1 MYLNVRGKN
10 GITEFLSR
18 YSPSMSGLE
27 WQMLRLTVGQT
38 VPLRHRE
45 ADYLL
50 KYIIFDIYFFTIL
63 QMIFRTHANLRRRYY
78 CPGRYS
84 TLNSD
89 EILCNNVFQSWE
101 NILYSFQISL
111 KKVVQNPG
119 NFSSHRVKNFNE
131 NYPPS

>member
-27 WQMLRLTVGQT
+27 WQMLRLTVEQT
-38 VPLRHRE
+38 VLLRHRE
-45 ADYLL
+45 ADYLFI

-101 NILYSFQISL
+101 NILYSFPDLIKESCGKSWEL
-111 KKVVQNPG
+111 
-119 NFSSHRVKNFNE
+119 FFASR
-131 NYPPS
+131 